1 MPFYVN
7 TTRFPAIVT
16 LKISG
21 PDDLKVDIQTG
32 ANDVFEKI
40 KASTGYWDI
49 QVRAGDE
56 IDLLGQPDVI
66 LVAVRS
72 VP

>member
-1 MPFYVN
+1 MSFYVN

-16 LKISG
+16 LKVSG
-21 PDDLKVDIQTG
+21 AVDLKIDIQIG
-32 ANDVFEKI
+32 ANDVFETI
-40 KASTGYWDI
+40 KASTGHWDI

-56 IDLLGQPDVI
+56 IDLIGQPDVV

-72 VP
+72 AP